1 MIDPKTIDYTRG
13 RISRQETRDI
23 ALPCG
28 NILCIPA
35 HIAPHEF
42 LLAQHL
48 AVEEPHRGDKVKQQ
62 DPIRED
68 QELAQEDEG
77 KFGVDRPAA

>member
-48 AVEEPHRGDKVKQQ
+48 AVEEPHSGDKVKQQ
-62 DPIRED
+62 DSIRED
-68 QELAQEDEG
+68 QELSQQDEN
-77 KFGVDRPAA
+77 KRGVDRPAA